1 MKKDSIISIKD
12 VWKSFGKKEILRGL
26 SLEIPKGKVVTMLG
40 FSGTGKSVLLRHIL
54 GLMAA
59 DKGEIVIKGQDVL
72 TLDEKGMRN
81 LRQSFGMLFQEV
93 ALFDSLNVF
102 DNVAFPIREHE
113 RNLSFSEVEDK
124 VASLLKLVEMDSD
137 VFLKMPH
144 ELSGGMKKRVGL
156 ARAIALGPEILLC
169 DEPTTGLDPVTTF
182 KINDL
187 IVNTA
192 KRFKG
197 TAFMISHDVHA
208 ALRISDLVAFL
219 YEGRIVEVA
228 APKEFV
234 SSRHEIVQQFL
245 SSAGVN
251 PRDIS
256 EVSV

>member
-1 MKKDSIISIKD
+1 MKKNSIISIKD
-12 VWKSFGKKEILRGL
+12 VWKSFGEKEILRGL
-26 SLEIPKGKVVTMLG
+26 SLEIPKGSVVSLLG

-59 DKGEIVIKGQDVL
+59 DSGQIFIKDQDVL
-72 TLDEKGMRN
+72 QLDEKSMRK

-113 RNLSFSEVEDK
+113 GKISFSELEGRVED
-124 VASLLKLVEMDSD
+124 LLKLVELDRD
-137 VFLKMPH
+137 AFFKMPH

-169 DEPTTGLDPVTTF
+169 DEPTTGLDPVTTC

-187 IVNTA
+187 IVASA
-192 KRFKG
+192 KRFNG

-208 ALRISDLVAFL
+208 ALRISNLVAFL
-219 YEGRIVEVA
+219 YQGRVIELGS
-228 APKEFV
+228 PEEFV
-234 SSRHEIVQQFL
+234 SSRHDIVQEFL
-245 SSAGVN
+245 TAAGVN
-251 PRDIS
+251 A
-256 EVSV
+256 